1 MSTHKSLIA
10 TYVTI
15 FFVVAGYW
23 IVSIVTVFVN
33 KTLLTHIELDAPM
46 FINLSQTLVT
56 VFICYIKKILSKLCP
71 QRFTFPDTDIWDPH
85 IVKQLLPVSIMFTTM
100 IATNNLCLKYV
111 SVAFYYIGRSLT
123 TIFNVLLTYII
134 LGERTPKKC
143 MMCCA
148 IIILGFWLG
157 VDQEHFAGSL
167 SITGTIF
174 GIMGSLSL
182 SLYSIWTKKALPKV
196 NGEIWILQYAN
207 NVYASIMFIPIILLS
222 GEVPNVINYSR
233 ISDMYFWTILIGG
246 GICGFLIGFF
256 TSLQI
261 KYTSALTHNISGTAK
276 ACAQTV
282 LATYWYQE
290 TKSFMWWFSNIIILV
305 GSAAYARIK
314 QIDLERKHNQAPS
327 YTKV

>member
-1 MSTHKSLIA
+1 MGSDGSLLSKY
-10 TYVTI
+10 TTI
-15 FFVVAGYW
+15 FLVVSGYW
-23 IVSIVTVFVN
+23 IVSISTVFVN
-33 KTLLTHIELDAPM
+33 KTLLSHIELDAPM

-56 VFICYIKKILSKLCP
+56 ALICFGKKTLSRMYP
-71 QRFTFPDTDIWDPH
+71 QRFQFPEPNIWDPQT
-85 IVKQLLPVSIMFTTM
+85 IRQILPVSIMFTTM

-123 TIFNVLLTYII
+123 TIFNVLLTYFI
-134 LGERTPKKC
+134 LGERTSKRC
-143 MMCCA
+143 MVCCA
-148 IIILGFWLG
+148 IIVSGFWLG

-167 SITGTIF
+167 SIPGTIF
-174 GIMGSLSL
+174 GIVGSFSLS
-182 SLYSIWTKKALPKV
+182 YFSILTKKTLPKV
-196 NGEIWILQYAN
+196 NGEIWLLQYAN
-207 NVYASIMFIPIILLS
+207 NVYASILFLPLILINGELYTVLTYPRLDTLFFWAILL
-222 GEVPNVINYSR
+222 
-233 ISDMYFWTILIGG
+233 GG
-246 GICGFLIGFF
+246 GLCGFMIGFF

-290 TKSFMWWFSNIIILV
+290 TKSFTWWLSNMVILA

-314 QIDLERKHNQAPS
+314 QIDMEKKHLESPS